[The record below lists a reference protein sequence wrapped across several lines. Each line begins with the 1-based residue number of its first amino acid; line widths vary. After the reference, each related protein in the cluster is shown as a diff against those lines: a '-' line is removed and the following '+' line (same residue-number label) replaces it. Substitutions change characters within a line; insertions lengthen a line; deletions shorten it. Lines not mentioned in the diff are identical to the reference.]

1 MAEVV
6 ARGVR
11 FHVQHLGE
19 GSADRPLVVFL
30 HGLVMDNLSSWFF
43 TVANPVSGIADVLLY
58 DLRGHGKSERV
69 PGGYTLA
76 DMVED
81 LAAVLDVAGGGRAVH
96 LVGNSFGGLLAM
108 AFARAYPKRVKSL
121 ALVDAHLGS
130 AGFGEQMASTLSLE
144 GEERDQKIAESFK
157 DWLGRHS
164 DRKRNRLAE
173 AASQLVKNTSL
184 MADMRATLPIRA
196 SDFSGIGVPVLA
208 IYGERSELR
217 QVGEA
222 TLLGL
227 PTCKIVVVPGST
239 HSVLWEATER
249 VRKEIV
255 DFLRDVISS
264 QTSAPAPGSP

>member
-11 FHVQHLGE
+11 FHVQRVGE
-19 GSADRPLVVFL
+19 WPAGAPGRPLVVFL

-43 TVANPVSGIADVLLY
+43 TVANPVAALADVLLY
-58 DLRGHGKSERV
+58 DLRGHGKSERA
-69 PGGYTLA
+69 PRGYSLG
-76 DMVED
+76 DMVQD
-81 LAAVLDVAGGGRAVH
+81 LAAVLDAAAPARPVH
-96 LVGNSFGGLLAM
+96 LVGNSFGGLLAL
-108 AFARAYPKRVKSL
+108 AFARAYPDRVKSL

-144 GEERDQKIAESFK
+144 GEERDRKIAESFK

-173 AASQLVKNTSL
+173 AASELVKTTSL
-184 MADMRATLPIRA
+184 LADMRQTPAIQA
-196 SDFSGIGVPVLA
+196 SDLQGIDVPVLA

-217 QVGEA
+217 DKGESS
-222 TLLGL
+222 LRGL
-227 PTCKIVVVPGST
+227 AHCKLVIVPGST

-249 VRKEIV
+249 VRSEIV
-255 DFLRDVISS
+255 AFVREVAARPEG
-264 QTSAPAPGSP
+264 APR